1 MEGKGIATGQS
12 STDSLAIV
20 NRPITIAGGGL
31 AGLSLGIAL
40 RERGADVTLHE
51 AGSYPRHRVCGEFL
65 SGVSDQTLDR
75 LGISGDVANAVSLRS
90 SCWFN
95 HAGSLGEV
103 ALSGRGISR
112 RLLDDRLQKRF
123 TALGGNLVTESRIQP
138 GEGVVWAA
146 GRMRRPSPWIG
157 LKCHVQGME
166 LTHDLEMHVGASGY
180 AGLARIEGG
189 LVNLCGLFHAGS
201 ASGKGVDLLLGCLRS
216 GGLHRL
222 AKRIGDAIPDQE
234 SFCGVAGFRF
244 GRGTSGSFSIGDA
257 ALMIPP
263 FTGNGMS
270 MALEAADQSVQP
282 AMEFVTGRISWAEAS
297 ARSTAAQRRH
307 FRRRMMIASLIHP
320 VMTSRSGLKLLEVAA
335 SARLLPYGIFYRLLR

>member
-1 MEGKGIATGQS
+1 M
-12 STDSLAIV
+12 

-51 AGSYPRHRVCGEFL
+51 AGTYPRHRVCGEFL
-65 SGVSDQTLDR
+65 SGVSDQTLER
-75 LGISGDVANAVSLRS
+75 LGISRELADAVPLRS

-95 HAGSLGEV
+95 HAGSLGEI

-123 TALGGNLVTESRIQP
+123 TAMGGNLVTESRIQP
-138 GEGVVWAA
+138 GEGIVWAA

-157 LKCHVQGME
+157 LKCHVKGME
-166 LTHDLEMHVGASGY
+166 LTHDLEMHVGTSGY
-180 AGLARIEGG
+180 AGLARIEDGS
-189 LVNLCGLFHAGS
+189 VNLCGLFHAGS
-201 ASGKGVDLLLGCLRS
+201 ASGKGVGLLLGCLRA

-222 AKRIGDAIPDQE
+222 AKRIGDAAPDQE
-234 SFCGVAGFRF
+234 SFCGVAGFGF
-244 GRGTSGSFSIGDA
+244 GRGASASFSIGDA

-270 MALEAADQSVQP
+270 MALEAADQAIEP
-282 AMEFVTGRISWAEAS
+282 AMEYATGRISWAAAS
-297 ARSTAAQRRH
+297 ARIETAQRRH

-320 VMTSRSGLKLLEVAA
+320 LMTSRPGLKLLEVAA
-335 SARLLPYGIFYRLLR
+335 SARLLPYRILYRLLR